1 MDEVLVF
8 VLEAELDDL
17 VPVAVLE
24 ALAVADVPTVVGV
37 GERLEVVRP
46 RG

>member
-1 MDEVLVF
+1 MDEVLVS
-8 VLEAELDDL
+8 VLETELDGL

-24 ALAVADVPTVVGV
+24 ALAVEVVPVVVGI

-46 RG
+46 RC